1 MYCLFES
8 QRAMPVNLARW
19 DSDNNRTE
27 YRGDAK
33 EVDSN
38 SNYLLQDRYDF
49 KPNSLSRIK
58 AFCECVPILEST
70 FDS

>member
-49 KPNSLSRIK
+49 KPK
-58 AFCECVPILEST
+58 A
-70 FDS
+70 